1 MLRPHIVFDIE
12 TVLDEDAVAR
22 AHKLAPGDVEA
33 VRAAIGDTFPKPAFH
48 KIVAIAAAA
57 LTYGAYS
64 QTWSVLEM
72 ATLHTGDQTEKELVG
87 KFVDY
92 VRRMTPTLVGYNSLA
107 FDLPVVRA
115 RAMLYRQG
123 SWHMAQFNFRPFSE
137 HHVDLC
143 DLLAGRSRTRMT
155 LDEAVRTFG
164 IGAKTEGMDGSKVED
179 LAKLGAYQE
188 IADYCL
194 DDVVATASL
203 FLLHETFAGRLD
215 EEGFERAR
223 QGLVTARD
231 ITLRERPDTFI
242 CRMAEP
248 LVDNR

>member
-1 MLRPHIVFDIE
+1 MPQPRIVFDIE

-22 AHKLAPGDVEA
+22 AHKLTLGDTDA
-33 VRAAIGDTFPKPAFH
+33 VKAIIGDGFPKPAFH

-57 LTYGAYS
+57 LTYDAYS

-72 ATLHTGDQTEKELVG
+72 ANLHIGDQTEKELVA

-92 VRRMTPTLVGYNSLA
+92 VRCMTPTLVGYNSLS

-115 RAMLYRQG
+115 RAMLFRQG
-123 SWHMAQFNFRPFSE
+123 SWHMAHFNFRPFSE

-143 DLLAGRSRTRMT
+143 DLLAGRSRSRMT
-155 LDEAVRTFG
+155 LDEAVRFFD

-179 LAKLGAYQE
+179 LARQGQFQK

-194 DDVVATASL
+194 DDVVATTSL
-203 FLLHETFAGRLD
+203 FLLHETFSGRLSKG
-215 EEGFERAR
+215 EFERAR
-223 QGLVTARD
+223 RGLAEARA
-231 ITLRERPDTFI
+231 ITLRERPTSFI
-242 CRMAEP
+242 CRTAEP